1 MLAVPMTL
9 PTSSSSNM
17 ACTLASSSN
26 PPSAIP
32 SRPKLSLQTACLP
45 RTFGSSSTGLSLSL
59 AAGPTASPTV
69 RNTFNNAYDP
79 TSATSSPSKPS
90 ATGRLA
96 ISSYNNTAHNNN
108 NNNTNPYQ
116 LPLGVK
122 SILRNSPLE
131 PTCRSR
137 SISIPSS
144 ASGARRAFFP
154 PKKQVSYR
162 QPLEEEIHT
171 VHYTARHSDLTE
183 DPQQQQ
189 QQQQPQEP
197 QPQKPP
203 HTASDEAESD
213 STASGA
219 TSDAST
225 SSSSDDETQ
234 TSLTRSTRKKR
245 KHLSAERQVRA
256 VAIMDGIE
264 GDGSATPQTPRQ
276 HRAKRRCEWRWT
288 LGPLETTEKIVEP
301 FPAQDSDKTTLTTL
315 PATTAATTATPTSTT
330 LPILSTLKTQSTPHA
345 RDNVSPLSWD
355 SDVQSL
361 SATSQL
367 TSTPSSSV
375 PSEVDLEYK
384 MPLLSDV
391 EPILKPADQ

>member
-17 ACTLASSSN
+17 ACTLASASN

-108 NNNTNPYQ
+108 NNNNNSTNAYQ

-144 ASGARRAFFP
+144 ATGARRTFFP

-162 QPLEEEIHT
+162 QPLEEEIRT
-171 VHYTARHSDLTE
+171 VHYTARHSDLAE

-189 QQQQPQEP
+189 QPQQPQP
-197 QPQKPP
+197 QNPP

-225 SSSSDDETQ
+225 SSSSDDETHA
-234 TSLTRSTRKKR
+234 SLERSTRKKR

-256 VAIMDGIE
+256 VALMDGIE

-288 LGPLETTEKIVEP
+288 LGPLETSEKIVEP
-301 FPAQDSDKTTLTTL
+301 FPAQNSDETTLTTL
-315 PATTAATTATPTSTT
+315 PATTTTTTTPTSTT

-345 RDNVSPLSWD
+345 RGNVSPLSWD

-375 PSEVDLEYK
+375 PSELDLEYK
-384 MPLLSDV
+384 MPLLSDA
-391 EPILKPADQ
+391 EPILKSADQ

>member
-9 PTSSSSNM
+9 STSSSSNM
-17 ACTLASSSN
+17 ACTLASASN
-26 PPSAIP
+26 PPSAIS

-96 ISSYNNTAHNNN
+96 ISSYNNVAHNN

-144 ASGARRAFFP
+144 ATGARRAFFP

-162 QPLEEEIHT
+162 QPLEEEIRT
-171 VHYTARHSDLTE
+171 VHYTARHSDLAE
-183 DPQQQQ
+183 DPQQQQPQQQ
-189 QQQQPQEP
+189 QQQQPQRP
-197 QPQKPP
+197 AP

-225 SSSSDDETQ
+225 SSSSDDDTNS
-234 TSLTRSTRKKR
+234 SLARSSRKKR

-256 VAIMDGIE
+256 VALMDGIE

-301 FPAQDSDKTTLTTL
+301 FPAQDSDELTLTT
-315 PATTAATTATPTSTT
+315 PPAATTTTTPTSTT
-330 LPILSTLKTQSTPHA
+330 LPILSTLKTQSTPHT

-375 PSEVDLEYK
+375 PSELDLEYK
-384 MPLLSDV
+384 MPLLSDA
-391 EPILKPADQ
+391 EPVLKPADQ